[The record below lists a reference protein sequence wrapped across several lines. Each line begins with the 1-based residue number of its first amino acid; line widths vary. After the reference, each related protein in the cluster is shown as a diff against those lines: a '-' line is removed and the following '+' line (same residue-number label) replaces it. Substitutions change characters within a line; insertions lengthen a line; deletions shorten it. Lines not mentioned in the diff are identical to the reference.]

1 MAQSQFLLSAMTLVV
16 ALHLLDKQPKKKQ
29 QQKSV
34 FGNDQ
39 TLLTAAVHLGLHFPL
54 ETAPS
59 N

>member
-1 MAQSQFLLSAMTLVV
+1 MAQSQFLLRAMTLVV
-16 ALHLLDKQPKKKQ
+16 ALHLLDKQPKKQ
-29 QQKSV
+29 QQKAV

-39 TLLTAAVHLGLHFPL
+39 TLLTAAVHPGLHFPL